1 MTDALIRA
9 LPSTSD
15 SSRPWLVWYAP
26 GERIEL
32 TGHVLSMW
40 HAKCAGF
47 ITAEAGP
54 GADVHLGMSPHWRA
68 VTWCAGAW
76 VAGATPVLVE
86 RDDFLVGNLLEED
99 PSMSVAFR
107 IHWLFPSADVQVLVT
122 MESLATR
129 WPQPL
134 PPLVLDGIADVM
146 PFADRFPAAP
156 MSGSEPALRIVDD
169 GGERTVSRDALAGG
183 APDADAEAARAA
195 GARALLI
202 RRRTTG
208 RALLGVLAAWR
219 AGLTAVLVSPEADA
233 ALVATA
239 ARQEGAVG
247 SGPDSNA

>member
-1 MTDALIRA
+1 MTDALIRV

-76 VAGATPVLVE
+76 VAGATPVLLESNDIFVE
-86 RDDFLVGNLLEED
+86 NLLSEA
-99 PSMSVAFR
+99 PVMSVAFR
-107 IHWLFPSADVQVLVT
+107 IRWLFPSADVQVLVT
-122 MESLATR
+122 MGSLATR
-129 WPQPL
+129 WPGAL

-156 MSGSEPALRIVDD
+156 TGGSEPALRVVGD
-169 GGERTVSRDALAGG
+169 GGERTVSRDALAGAAPAPAPG
-183 APDADAEAARAA
+183 AAPA

>member
-54 GADVHLGMSPHWRA
+54 GAGVHLGMSPHWRA

-129 WPQPL
+129 WPGPL
-134 PPLVLDGIADVM
+134 PPLVLDGVADVM
-146 PFADRFPAAP
+146 PLADRFPAVP
-156 MSGSEPALRIVDD
+156 TDGSAPALQIVRN
-169 GGERTVSRDALAGG
+169 GEPRTVSRDALVAA
-183 APDADAEAARAA
+183 APGTDAEAALAT

-202 RRRTTG
+202 QRRTTEQ
-208 RALLGVLAAWR
+208 ALLGVLAAWR
-219 AGLTAVLVSPEADA
+219 AGLTAVLVSPDADA
-233 ALVATA
+233 AVVASA
-239 ARQEGAVG
+239 VRQEGAFR
-247 SGPDSNA
+247 A

>member
-86 RDDFLVGNLLEED
+86 CDDFLVGNLLEED

-129 WPQPL
+129 WPGPL
-134 PPLVLDGIADVM
+134 PPLVLDGVADVM
-146 PFADRFPAAP
+146 PLADRFPAVP
-156 MSGSEPALRIVDD
+156 TDGSAPALQIVRN
-169 GGERTVSRDALAGG
+169 GEPRTVSRDALVAA
-183 APDADAEAARAA
+183 APGTDAEAALAT

-202 RRRTTG
+202 QRRTTEQ
-208 RALLGVLAAWR
+208 ALLGVLAAWR
-219 AGLTAVLVSPEADA
+219 AGLTAVLVSPDADA
-233 ALVATA
+233 AVVASA
-239 ARQEGAVG
+239 VRQEGAFR
-247 SGPDSNA
+247 A

>member
-1 MTDALIRA
+1 MTDALIRV

-47 ITAEAGP
+47 VTAEAGP

-76 VAGATPVLVE
+76 VAGATPVLLESNDIFVE
-86 RDDFLVGNLLEED
+86 NLLSEA
-99 PSMSVAFR
+99 PVMSVAFR
-107 IHWLFPSADVQVLVT
+107 IRWLFPSADVQVLVT
-122 MESLATR
+122 MGSLATR
-129 WPQPL
+129 WPGAL

-156 MSGSEPALRIVDD
+156 TGGSEPALRVVGD
-169 GGERTVSRDALAGG
+169 GGARTVSRDALAEGR
-183 APDADAEAARAA
+183 PDAGAEAALAA

-202 RRRTTG
+202 RQETTE
-208 RALLGVLAAWR
+208 RAVLGVLAAWR
-219 AGLTAVLVSPEADA
+219 AGLTAVLVSPDADA
-233 ALVATA
+233 ALLAAA

-247 SGPDSNA
+247 AGPGA

>member
-1 MTDALIRA
+1 MTDALIRV

-47 ITAEAGP
+47 VTTEAGP

-76 VAGATPVLVE
+76 VAGATPVLLESNDIFVE
-86 RDDFLVGNLLEED
+86 NLLSEA
-99 PSMSVAFR
+99 PVMSVAFR
-107 IHWLFPSADVQVLVT
+107 IRWLFPSADVQVLVT
-122 MESLATR
+122 MGSLATR
-129 WPQPL
+129 WPGAL

-156 MSGSEPALRIVDD
+156 TGGSEPALRVVGD
-169 GGERTVSRDALAGG
+169 GGARTVSRDALAEGRPG
-183 APDADAEAARAA
+183 AGAEAALAA

-202 RRRTTG
+202 RQETTE
-208 RALLGVLAAWR
+208 RAVLGVLAAWR
-219 AGLTAVLVSPEADA
+219 AGLTAVLVSPDADA
-233 ALVATA
+233 ALLAAA

-247 SGPDSNA
+247 AGPGA

>member
-54 GADVHLGMSPHWRA
+54 GAGVHLGMSPHWRA

-122 MESLATR
+122 MGSLATH
-129 WPQPL
+129 WPTPL
-134 PPLVLDGIADVM
+134 PPLTLDGIADVM
-146 PFADRFPAAP
+146 PFADHFPPAP
-156 MSGSEPALRIVDD
+156 TDGSEPALIVPQRD
-169 GGERTVSRDALAGG
+169 GLRTTSRDALV
-183 APDADAEAARAA
+183 APAQSDAVEKALGT

-202 RRRTTG
+202 REETVE
-208 RALLGVLAAWR
+208 RAMRGVMAAWR
-219 AGLTAVLVSPEADA
+219 AGLTAVLISPDADA
-233 ALVATA
+233 ALVSAA
-239 ARQEGAVG
+239 ARQEGIQE
-247 SGPDSNA
+247 SIHE

>member
-1 MTDALIRA
+1 MTDALIRV

-54 GADVHLGMSPHWRA
+54 GAGVHLGMSPHWRA

-76 VAGATPVLVE
+76 VAGATPVLLESNDIFVE
-86 RDDFLVGNLLEED
+86 NLLSEA
-99 PSMSVAFR
+99 PVMSVAFR
-107 IHWLFPSADVQVLVT
+107 IRWLFPSADVQVLVT
-122 MESLATR
+122 MGSLAMC
-129 WPQPL
+129 WLGAL

-156 MSGSEPALRIVDD
+156 TGGSEPALRVVGD
-169 GGERTVSRDALAGG
+169 GGARTVSRDALAEGRPG
-183 APDADAEAARAA
+183 AGAEAALAA

-202 RRRTTG
+202 RQETTE
-208 RALLGVLAAWR
+208 RAVLGVLATWR
-219 AGLTAVLVSPEADA
+219 AGLTAVLVSPDADTALLA
-233 ALVATA
+233 AA
-239 ARQEGAVG
+239 ARQEGAV
-247 SGPDSNA
+247 SAFQ

>member
-1 MTDALIRA
+1 
-9 LPSTSD
+9 
-15 SSRPWLVWYAP
+15 
-26 GERIEL
+26 
-32 TGHVLSMW
+32 
-40 HAKCAGF
+40 
-47 ITAEAGP
+47 
-54 GADVHLGMSPHWRA
+54 
-68 VTWCAGAW
+68 
-76 VAGATPVLVE
+76 
-86 RDDFLVGNLLEED
+86 
-99 PSMSVAFR
+99 
-107 IHWLFPSADVQVLVT
+107 

-156 MSGSEPALRIVDD
+156 MSGSEPALRIVDG

-202 RRRTTG
+202 RQRTTG
-208 RALLGVLAAWR
+208 RALLGVLVAWR

-247 SGPDSNA
+247 SGPGSNA

>member
-47 ITAEAGP
+47 VTTEAGP

-76 VAGATPVLVE
+76 VAGATPVLLESNDIFVE
-86 RDDFLVGNLLEED
+86 NLLSEA
-99 PSMSVAFR
+99 PVMSVAFR
-107 IHWLFPSADVQVLVT
+107 IRWLFPSADVQVLVT

-129 WPQPL
+129 WSSAL

-156 MSGSEPALRIVDD
+156 TGGSEPALRVVGD
-169 GGERTVSRDALAGG
+169 GGARTVSRDALAEGR
-183 APDADAEAARAA
+183 PDAGAEAALAA

-202 RRRTTG
+202 RQETTE
-208 RALLGVLAAWR
+208 RAVLGVLAAWR
-219 AGLTAVLVSPEADA
+219 AGLTAVLVSPDADA
-233 ALVATA
+233 ALLAAA

-247 SGPDSNA
+247 AGPGA

>member
-1 MTDALIRA
+1 MTDALIRV

-47 ITAEAGP
+47 VTTEAGP

-76 VAGATPVLVE
+76 VAGATPVLLESNDIFVE
-86 RDDFLVGNLLEED
+86 NLLSEA
-99 PSMSVAFR
+99 PVMSVAFR
-107 IHWLFPSADVQVLVT
+107 IRWLFPSADVQVLVT
-122 MESLATR
+122 MGSLATR
-129 WPQPL
+129 WPGAL

-156 MSGSEPALRIVDD
+156 TGGSEPALRVVGD
-169 GGERTVSRDALAGG
+169 GGARTVSRDALAEGR
-183 APDADAEAARAA
+183 PDAGAEAALAA

-202 RRRTTG
+202 RQETTE
-208 RALLGVLAAWR
+208 RAVLGVLAAWR
-219 AGLTAVLVSPEADA
+219 AGLTAVLVSPDADA
-233 ALVATA
+233 ALLAAA

-247 SGPDSNA
+247 AGPGA

>member
-1 MTDALIRA
+1 MTDALIRV

-47 ITAEAGP
+47 VTTEAGP

-76 VAGATPVLVE
+76 VAGATPVLLESNDIFVE
-86 RDDFLVGNLLEED
+86 NLLSEA
-99 PSMSVAFR
+99 PVMSVAFR
-107 IHWLFPSADVQVLVT
+107 IRWLFPSADVQVLVT
-122 MESLATR
+122 MGSLATR
-129 WPQPL
+129 WPGAI

-156 MSGSEPALRIVDD
+156 TGGSEPALRVVGD
-169 GGERTVSRDALAGG
+169 GGARTVSRDALAEGR
-183 APDADAEAARAA
+183 PDAGAEAALAA

-202 RRRTTG
+202 RQETTE
-208 RALLGVLAAWR
+208 RAVLGVLAAWR
-219 AGLTAVLVSPEADA
+219 AGLTAVLVSPDADA
-233 ALVATA
+233 ALLAAA

-247 SGPDSNA
+247 AGPGA

>member
-1 MTDALIRA
+1 MPDALARA
-9 LPSTSD
+9 LPSASD
-15 SSRPWLVWYAP
+15 SSHPWLVWYSP
-26 GERIEL
+26 DERVEL
-32 TGHVLSMW
+32 TGRVLSMW
-40 HAKCAGF
+40 NAKCAGL
-47 ITAEAGP
+47 IAEEAGS
-54 GADVHLGMSPHWRA
+54 GAGVHLGMGPHWRTM
-68 VTWCAGAW
+68 TWCAGAW
-76 VAGATPVLVE
+76 LAGAVPILLDA
-86 RDDFLVGNLLEED
+86 DDPLVGNLLEEA

-129 WPQPL
+129 WPRPL

-156 MSGSEPALRIVDD
+156 MSGSEPALRIVGD

-202 RRRTTG
+202 RQGTTA

-219 AGLTAVLVSPEADA
+219 AGLTAVLVSPDADA
-233 ALVATA
+233 ALVAAA
-239 ARQEGAVG
+239 ARQAGAE
-247 SGPDSNA
+247 PLARAEPQ

>member
-1 MTDALIRA
+1 MTDALIRV

-15 SSRPWLVWYAP
+15 SSRPGLVWYAP

-47 ITAEAGP
+47 VTTEAGP

-76 VAGATPVLVE
+76 VAGATPVLLESNDIFVE
-86 RDDFLVGNLLEED
+86 NLLSEA
-99 PSMSVAFR
+99 PVMSVAFR
-107 IHWLFPSADVQVLVT
+107 IRWLFPSADVQVLVT
-122 MESLATR
+122 MGSLATR
-129 WPQPL
+129 WPGAL

-156 MSGSEPALRIVDD
+156 TGGSEPALRVVGD
-169 GGERTVSRDALAGG
+169 GGARTVSRDALAEGR
-183 APDADAEAARAA
+183 PDAGAEAALAA

-202 RRRTTG
+202 RQETTE
-208 RALLGVLAAWR
+208 RAVLGVLAAWR
-219 AGLTAVLVSPEADA
+219 AGLTAVLVSPDADA
-233 ALVATA
+233 ALLAAA

-247 SGPDSNA
+247 AGPGA